1 MVAHHQAHGVTVE
14 LVKATR
20 AFVLLLAPFAPHI
33 TEELWR
39 RLGGPYSVHQ
49 QAWPTWDAELTAQE
63 TVTLVVQVDGR
74 VRDRLTVPAEVTES
88 EARALALNCDGVRR
102 HLAGRRVARVIYV
115 PRRLVNVVME
125 IVNG

>member
-1 MVAHHQAHGVTVE
+1 M
-14 LVKATR
+14 
-20 AFVLLLAPFAPHI
+20 
-33 TEELWR
+33 
-39 RLGGPYSVHQ
+39 
-49 QAWPTWDAELTAQE
+49 
-63 TVTLVVQVDGR
+63 QVDGR

-125 IVNG
+125 VVNG